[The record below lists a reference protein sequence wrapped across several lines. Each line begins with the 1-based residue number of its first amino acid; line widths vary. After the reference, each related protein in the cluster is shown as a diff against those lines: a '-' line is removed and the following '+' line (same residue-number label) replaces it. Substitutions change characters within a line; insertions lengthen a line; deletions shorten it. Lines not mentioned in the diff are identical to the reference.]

1 MMTRR
6 EGTEY
11 ALTSGELGAAGAQ
24 TVVVALLPVLLAR
37 YAPSTIWIG
46 FAIGGEGI
54 FALLVPFWS
63 GALSDRLSVGA
74 TRRSN
79 GRLVVIGGAATIMA
93 ASIVVAPFVRGY
105 WPLAVAAFVCF
116 AGLHAYLTPFWAL
129 LIDAVPDERRGR
141 VQGARG
147 FFRAL
152 GLGYGLVAAGL
163 LFSAWH
169 PLPFLVAAVLL
180 LATTAVSWAA
190 AVALGATTERPRRAP
205 LGDAWR
211 AVLAN
216 PAALWLLLA
225 DAFWNAAF
233 DGVRPYVF
241 LYAHDVLGTDVWQTS
256 LGLVLLVTGLGAGSW
271 LVGSLADRHGRARV
285 LELSSAAMAAAL
297 ALGFFARNV
306 PVALAI
312 ALVAGVAAAGVMA
325 LPYPLY
331 ASLMG
336 GEGRGEQTGIFV
348 MSVTIGRIAAP
359 ILVGGAVDVAS
370 RWMPRSH
377 GYPAMWLVAALL
389 AACGSAC
396 IRRSAHL
403 QRPRDRVRSQRDAA
417 AARA

>member
-1 MMTRR
+1 MRR
-6 EGTEY
+6 RQLAEY

-24 TVVVALLPVLLAR
+24 TVVVALLPVLLAK
-37 YAPSTIWIG
+37 YAPSAIWIG

-54 FALLVPFWS
+54 FALLIPFWS
-63 GALSDRLSVGA
+63 GALSDRLSVA
-74 TRRSN
+74 TRTN
-79 GRLVVIGGAATIMA
+79 GRVVVVVAAALVMA
-93 ASIVVAPFVRGY
+93 ASVVAAPFVRGY
-105 WPLAVAAFVCF
+105 WPLAIAAFICF

-163 LFSAWH
+163 LFSAWK
-169 PLPFLVAAVLL
+169 PLPFVFAALLVLT
-180 LATTAVSWAA
+180 TTAVSWAA
-190 AVALGATTERPRRAP
+190 AVALGAKREPPRRAP
-205 LGDAWR
+205 LSDAWK

-216 PAALWLLLA
+216 RAALWLLLA

-241 LYAHDVLGTDVWQTS
+241 LYARQVLGTDVWQTS

-271 LVGSLADRHGRARV
+271 LVGGLADRRGRARV
-285 LELSSAAMAAAL
+285 LEVSSAAMAAAL
-297 ALGFFARNV
+297 ALGFLARSV
-306 PVALAI
+306 PVALVI
-312 ALVAGVAAAGVMA
+312 AAVAGVAAAGVMA

-336 GEGRGEQTGIFV
+336 DEARGEQTGIFV
-348 MSVTIGRIAAP
+348 TSVTIGRIAAP

-377 GYPAMWLVAALL
+377 GYPAMWLVAGLL

-396 IRRSAHL
+396 IRRSARL
-403 QRPRDRVRSQRDAA
+403 ERPRHRLHHRDPA